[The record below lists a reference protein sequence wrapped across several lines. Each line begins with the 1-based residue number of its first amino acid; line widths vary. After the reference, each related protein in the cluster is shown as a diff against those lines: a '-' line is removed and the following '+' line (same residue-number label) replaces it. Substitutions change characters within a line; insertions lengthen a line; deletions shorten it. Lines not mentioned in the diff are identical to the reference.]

1 MSEIKKLSIHSTLWE
16 DPIETVGINDV
27 VLNKLNVKGKYV
39 LKYDLTDYAIK
50 YDGGGFW
57 LYIDDL
63 EGYFQ
68 FDNGIGFLQIIFKD
82 AGQER
87 LYDRISDQIIDNIDN
102 NKTIKD
108 IKEIRLNSDELPLGL
123 KFEIKNITV
132 VIKGVVK
139 KKMYIILKF
148 L

>member
-16 DPIETVGINDV
+16 HPIEIVGIND

-57 LYIDDL
+57 LHIDDL
-63 EGYFQ
+63 EGYFE
-68 FDNGIGFLQIIFKD
+68 FDNDIEFLQIIFKD
-82 AGQER
+82 VGQER
-87 LYDRISDQIIDNIDN
+87 LYDRIWDQIIDNIDN

-108 IKEIRLNSDELPLGL
+108 IKKLD
-123 KFEIKNITV
+123 
-132 VIKGVVK
+132 
-139 KKMYIILKF
+139 
-148 L
+148 